1 MNKLVKRNV
10 SAISNKYNTTY
21 EETMGVFTDIERKT
35 QIVLTDTP
43 GATKASNSVRSN
55 LLVTKAWGCIEEND
69 QVIFVVDAA
78 KRMSFEVK
86 SALIR
91 LNKLSRSIN
100 P

>member
-91 LNKLSRSIN
+91 LNKLSKSIN